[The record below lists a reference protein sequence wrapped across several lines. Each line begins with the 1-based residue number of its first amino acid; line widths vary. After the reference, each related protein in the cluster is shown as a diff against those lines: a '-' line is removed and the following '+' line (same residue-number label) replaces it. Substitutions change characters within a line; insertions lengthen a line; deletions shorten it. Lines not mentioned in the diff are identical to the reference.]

1 VRGIA
6 FDHIPRP
13 LFPEKKENQA
23 CFGRASGR
31 SHCFSGCTLK
41 QGISSGFSG
50 LTSKK
55 IDNPEINVHFCKK
68 NSSMP
73 FTDLHQ
79 KSKKQFIVQ
88 QGIFWLISIILF
100 TVVLIYTR
108 GDFNFY
114 SIGLRMAA
122 NILITVGFLAISVY
136 INLLWL
142 IPVFF
147 NKRKFL
153 LFTILEIANILLFIL
168 LNYYVS
174 YFFEGGKQPVNL
186 FTEIIAEF
194 ILVLLF
200 LIVSTL
206 LKFMRDSIALQDVE
220 LRMKEVQKQ
229 KIEAE
234 LRALKAQVNPHF
246 FFNTLNSLYALSLDK
261 SDKAPELI
269 LKLSEL
275 MRYVIYESKDDLVP
289 VGKQLEFLQSYVYL
303 ERLRSNESLEIQFE
317 IKGDCFQVKIAPLI
331 YLAFIE
337 NAFKHGAKEKSDD
350 PYIHI
355 LFNLEDDGRVI
366 FSIENRV
373 DPFHRH
379 HVEGGFGLS
388 NVKKRLELLYPGRH
402 ELNISETLTNYR
414 VELTIFVA

>member
-1 VRGIA
+1 M
-6 FDHIPRP
+6 
-13 LFPEKKENQA
+13 
-23 CFGRASGR
+23 
-31 SHCFSGCTLK
+31 
-41 QGISSGFSG
+41 GFS
-50 LTSKK
+50 LLYQKNK
-55 IDNPEINVHFCKK
+55 RHFL
-68 NSSMP
+68 
-73 FTDLHQ
+73 F
-79 KSKKQFIVQ
+79 Q

-114 SIGLRMAA
+114 NINLRLAA

-142 IPVFF
+142 IPEFF

-153 LFTILEIANILLFIL
+153 LFTILEVANILLFIL
-168 LNYYVS
+168 LNYYVTF
-174 YFFEGGKQPVNL
+174 FFEGGKQPVNF
-186 FTEIIAEF
+186 FTEFIAEF

-220 LRMKEVQKQ
+220 LRMKEVEKQ

-269 LKLSEL
+269 LKLSDL
-275 MRYVIYESKDDLVP
+275 MRYVIYESKDDMVP
-289 VGKQLEFLQSYVYL
+289 VGKQLEFLQSYVFL
-303 ERLRSNESLEIQFE
+303 ERLRSNESLDVQFNVT
-317 IKGDCFQVKIAPLI
+317 GDQVDVKIAPLL

-337 NAFKHGAKEKSDD
+337 NAFKHGSKEKSDN
-350 PYIHI
+350 PYINI
-355 LFNLEDDGRVI
+355 LFNLEHEDRVV
-366 FSIENRV
+366 FAIENRI
-373 DPFHRH
+373 DPFQGRPA
-379 HVEGGFGLS
+379 EGGFGLS

-402 ELNISETLTNYR
+402 TLNITQTLTIYR
-414 VELTIFVA
+414 VELTIFVT

>member
-1 VRGIA
+1 
-6 FDHIPRP
+6 
-13 LFPEKKENQA
+13 
-23 CFGRASGR
+23 
-31 SHCFSGCTLK
+31 
-41 QGISSGFSG
+41 
-50 LTSKK
+50 
-55 IDNPEINVHFCKK
+55 
-68 NSSMP
+68 MP

>member
-1 VRGIA
+1 GPITSRCTALNVRSQ
-6 FDHIPRP
+6 D
-13 LFPEKKENQA
+13 
-23 CFGRASGR
+23 
-31 SHCFSGCTLK
+31 TLK
-41 QGISSGFSG
+41 HLETGISSGFSYRI
-50 LTSKK
+50 SKK
-55 IDNPEINVHFCKK
+55 IDNPEINVHFCNKK
-68 NSSMP
+68 HHMVFP
-73 FTDLHQ
+73 DLFH
-79 KSKKQFIVQ
+79 KNTKRFIVQ
-88 QGIFWLISIILF
+88 QGLFWLISIILF

-114 SIGLRMAA
+114 NINLRLAV

-147 NKRKFL
+147 NKRRYL
-153 LFTILEIANILLFIL
+153 LFTTLEVANILLFIL
-168 LNYYVS
+168 LNYFVTYV
-174 YFFEGGKQPVNL
+174 FEGGRYPANFL
-186 FTEIIAEF
+186 SEFIAEF

-220 LRMKEVQKQ
+220 LRIKEVEKQ

-234 LRALKAQVNPHF
+234 LRALKSQVNPHF

-269 LKLSEL
+269 LKLSDL

-303 ERLRSNESLEIQFE
+303 EQLRTNESLDIQFD
-317 IKGDCFQVKIAPLI
+317 ITGDHVQVKIAPLL

-337 NAFKHGAKEKSDD
+337 NAFKHGAKDKNDD
-350 PYIHI
+350 PFIHI
-355 LFNLEDDGRVI
+355 NFNLEHEDQVI
-366 FSIENRV
+366 FTIENRT
-373 DPFHRH
+373 DQYQRKSSG
-379 HVEGGFGLS
+379 GGFGLS

-402 ELNISETLTNYR
+402 ELKISESLTIYR
-414 VELTIFVA
+414 VELTIFVI